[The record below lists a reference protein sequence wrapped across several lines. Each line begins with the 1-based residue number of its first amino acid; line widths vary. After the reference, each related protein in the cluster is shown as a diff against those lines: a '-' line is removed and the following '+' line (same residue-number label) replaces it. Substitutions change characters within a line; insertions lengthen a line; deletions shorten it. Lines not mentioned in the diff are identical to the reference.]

1 MDDLSQ
7 YWNANYC
14 DDNKKLNFK
23 IFKLKFAHISNN
35 VDEQLFEEI
44 FGHKYVASANKLL
57 NTISKEENQI
67 FISDIKKIRIKFIKQ
82 DDSSN
87 YVIQPSYKRSDLTDA
102 IDVILNFNEIIQL
115 DLT

>member
-44 FGHKYVASANKLL
+44 FGHKYEASANKLL

>member
-1 MDDLSQ
+1 MK
-7 YWNANYC
+7 YY

>member
-1 MDDLSQ
+1 M
-7 YWNANYC
+7 NYC

-23 IFKLKFAHISNN
+23 IFKLKFVHISND

-44 FGHKYVASANKLL
+44 FGLKYVALADKL
-57 NTISKEENQI
+57 NTMSKEENQI
-67 FISDIKKIRIKFIKQ
+67 FINDNKKNKDKIYEQ

-87 YVIQPSYKRSDLTDA
+87 YIIQPIYKHSDLNSA